1 MITPAL
7 VVHGGAGSVDDQRAP
22 QAQAGCA
29 AAVRAG
35 LELLAQGQSALDAV
49 VAAVRVL
56 EDDPEFN
63 AGVGA
68 CLTRDGTVEV
78 DAALMDG
85 GTLRIGAIAAMPN
98 LRRPIDLAR
107 AVLEDGEHA
116 LLCGENAWLFAREHG
131 MAQVAPGEL
140 ITDRARRNLE
150 EERKRRANVHDHAGP
165 QGGGT
170 VGACAID
177 RDGHVAAATSTG
189 GTTFKRRGR
198 IGDTPLCG
206 CGTYADDLGGAASAT
221 GHGESIIRVT
231 MTRVLVDQLKGGA
244 SATAAAWAAVR
255 ELDRVDGRAG
265 IICVDRH
272 GCIGL
277 AHNTPRMSY
286 GWATLTRPEP
296 TTGVQILPE
305 SDILLP

>member
-1 MITPAL
+1 VITPAL

-22 QAQAGCA
+22 GAEAGCA
-29 AAVRAG
+29 AAVRDG
-35 LELLAQGQSALDAV
+35 LAVLAEGGTAMDAV

-68 CLTRDGTVEV
+68 CLTRDGTIEV

-85 GTLRIGAIAAMPN
+85 ATLRIGALAAMPN

-107 AVLEDGEHA
+107 LILEDGEHV
-116 LLCGENAWLFAREHG
+116 LLCGEGAWLFARERG
-131 MAQVAPGEL
+131 ITPVLADVL
-140 ITDRARRNLE
+140 ITDRARHSLE
-150 EERKRRANVHDHAGP
+150 AERQRRAGSPWAARPV
-165 QGGGT
+165 GGGT

-177 RDGHVAAATSTG
+177 REGHVAAATSTG
-189 GTTFKRRGR
+189 GITFKRRGR
-198 IGDTPLCG
+198 IGDTPLPG
-206 CGTYADDLGGAASAT
+206 CGTYADDQGGAASAT

-244 SATAAAWAAVR
+244 SATAAAWAAVK
-255 ELDRVDGRAG
+255 ELERVDGHAG
-265 IICVDRH
+265 IICVDRE
-272 GCIGL
+272 GRIGV

-286 GWATLTRPEP
+286 GYATLSRPEP
-296 TTGVQILPE
+296 TTGVQVAGE
-305 SDILLP
+305 SGLHSS